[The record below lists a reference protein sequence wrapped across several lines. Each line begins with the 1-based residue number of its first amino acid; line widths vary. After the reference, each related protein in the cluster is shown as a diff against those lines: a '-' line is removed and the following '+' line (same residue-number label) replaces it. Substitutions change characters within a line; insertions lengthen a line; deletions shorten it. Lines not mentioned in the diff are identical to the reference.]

1 MSMHS
6 EMSIIMDDFMD
17 DLSFKDDKDNLI
29 ENDSDKSYYIGKG
42 EFILKQLREDKK
54 NYPENYFHFL
64 NSFLREFKDLSEDK
78 KKILKEVMCLKEEVK
93 IVEKKVVNN
102 STKNNNKKP
111 KLNMGKNN
119 NFNYDDY

>member
-1 MSMHS
+1 
-6 EMSIIMDDFMD
+6 
-17 DLSFKDDKDNLI
+17 
-29 ENDSDKSYYIGKG
+29 
-42 EFILKQLREDKK
+42 
-54 NYPENYFHFL
+54 
-64 NSFLREFKDLSEDK
+64 
-78 KKILKEVMCLKEEVK
+78 MCLKEEVK